1 VSRSIAASAERDTL
15 FATGPVAPFRFDADV
30 ARVFPDML
38 DRSIPGYASIVAQT
52 GLIAARFAQ
61 PDTHLYDLG
70 CSLAASALAMRS
82 ALTVPAAAGRAD
94 EPAANP
100 RATPD
105 ARTQTQTRTRTRTQT
120 QTQTETETQTKTPP
134 ATPSHGQVIADSC
147 RIVGVDNSP
156 AMLERAAG
164 VVEEH
169 RRATP
174 ADALAPALDLHEADL
189 AAFPLEPASVVAMN
203 FTLQFVAPDARTA
216 LLTRIADALL
226 PGGVLVLSEKVRFAD
241 PELDAL
247 HIDMYHA
254 FKRANGYSALEVAR
268 KRAALEDVLVP
279 DTLPEHEARLRT
291 AGFTRIGVWFQC
303 FNFASLIA
311 IR

>member
-15 FATGPVAPFRFDADV
+15 FAAGPVAPFRFDADV

-70 CSLAASALAMRS
+70 CSLAASALAMRL
-82 ALTVPAAAGRAD
+82 ALTVPAAAGRTD
-94 EPAANP
+94 EPATNP

-105 ARTQTQTRTRTRTQT
+105 ARTQTQTRTRT